1 MNTVLSNTRNANLY
15 IITALAIVLVVFL
28 TLAVVPSIAAPEP
41 AVIPVTGSQN
51 AYAEF
56 IRGEKVIYG
65 NPTRLSEAL
74 SAYHLGE
81 KAIYA
86 SVVDSSSALSAYLA
100 GEKAMYVKAVDASD
114 ALSTYHLGE
123 KAIYTNTMD
132 SALSAWRSG
141 EKGIVP
147 SDIVESALLAWR
159 QAEKE
164 LK

>member
-1 MNTVLSNTRNANLY
+1 MFTVLSNTRSSNMY
-15 IITALAIVLVVFL
+15 VITALAIALVVLL
-28 TLAVVPSIAAPEP
+28 TLAVVPSIAAPQP
-41 AVIPVTGSQN
+41 AIIPVTGSQN

-56 IRGEKVIYG
+56 IRGEKVIYA
-65 NPTRLSEAL
+65 NPARSSKAL
-74 SAYHLGE
+74 SAYHIGE

-100 GEKAMYVKAVDASD
+100 GEKAIYVAAVDASG

-123 KAIYTNTMD
+123 KAIYTNTVD
-132 SALSAWRSG
+132 SAVSAWRSG

-147 SDIVESALLAWR
+147 SDIVGSALLAWR
-159 QAEKE
+159 QGEKE